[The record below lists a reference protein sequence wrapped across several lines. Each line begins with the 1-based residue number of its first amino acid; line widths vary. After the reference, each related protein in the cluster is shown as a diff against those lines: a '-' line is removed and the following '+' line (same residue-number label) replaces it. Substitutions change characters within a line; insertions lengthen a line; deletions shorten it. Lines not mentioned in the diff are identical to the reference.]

1 MYNDQYVNICIMIN
15 MYTYAYDLY
24 NTYSPVVAGPPVLL
38 VSHWNPK
45 SQFQIICPNFYTEKV
60 TLICVGGA
68 LKLWDQCS
76 RGSFGISWRTANP
89 SIANLKISQVE
100 NEVHGNFK
108 WQIAFSWEKILW
120 TQRFF
125 HRWLSHPSDAHLAL
139 MFSISSIDDAA
150 VSAQAPV

>member
-15 MYTYAYDLY
+15 MYIRVWFIQYIQSCSCRSTCIVGFPLKSKITISDYLPQLLHWKS
-24 NTYSPVVAGPPVLL
+24 YSHLCRWRA
-38 VSHWNPK
+38 
-45 SQFQIICPNFYTEKV
+45 E
-60 TLICVGGA
+60 TLGSMFEGF
-68 LKLWDQCS
+68 LWD
-76 RGSFGISWRTANP
+76 SWHTANP